1 MRHGNGQ
8 REMKMS
14 ALDRKVAVITGGNSG
29 IGLATAK
36 RFVNEGAHVFITGR
50 RQTELDKAVSLIG
63 KNVTAVQGDVSKLED
78 LDHLYDVV
86 RKEKGRVDVVFANAA
101 VVDPVSLTDS
111 TPGTYDKHFNLNA
124 RGVYFTVQKALPLL
138 ADNASIILSGSAAW
152 QMGVPAF
159 GAYSA
164 TKAALVSFVRTW
176 TAELANRG
184 IRANVISPGP
194 TETPM
199 VHVGAGGSEEGTSDY
214 FRKMIPMGRLGTA
227 DEIASAAV
235 FLASD
240 ESSFIT
246 GIDLPVDGGTVS
258 R

>member
-1 MRHGNGQ
+1 
-8 REMKMS
+8 MS
-14 ALDRKVAVITGGNSG
+14 KLNDKVAVITGGNSG
-29 IGLATAK
+29 IGLATAQ
-36 RFVNEGAHVFITGR
+36 RFVKEGAYVFITGR
-50 RQTELDKAVSLIG
+50 RQAELDAAVSLIG
-63 KNVTAVQGDVSKLED
+63 KNVTAVQGDVSKLDD
-78 LDHLYDVV
+78 LDHLYQVV
-86 RKEKGRVDVVFANAA
+86 RKAKGHVDVVFANAG
-101 VVDPVSLTDS
+101 VVDPVSLTES
-111 TPGTYDKHFNLNA
+111 TPETFDKHFNLNA
-124 RGVYFTVQKALPLL
+124 RGAYFTVQKALPLL
-138 ADNASIILSGSAAW
+138 ADKASIILSGSAAW
-152 QMGVPAF
+152 QMGVPGF

-176 TAELANRG
+176 TAELASRG

-199 VHVGAGGSEEGTSDY
+199 VHVGAKKSDEGTSDY
-214 FRKMIPMGRLGTA
+214 FKKMIPMGRLGTA

-246 GIDLPVDGGTVS
+246 GIDLPVDGGTAS